1 MIKTG
6 YSFILQ
12 QLKLGPKV
20 KKFSAFLYIAIFSI
34 IIISCSTFNN
44 SHEFDAY
51 KQDSLATIVKTEAII
66 NELLETS
73 RQKYV
78 DGLTNQALD
87 NVKEALFAFDSSL
100 IIISELSYYPNI
112 EENEAFVEL
121 EKSIVDDYHTY
132 INSLDVLPED
142 APSYAMEEWMNSNM
156 LESTV
161 LDLGD
166 VEVDNKS
173 VIVIGDFPLEIN
185 KYVENYIEYFSGK
198 GRHHMEYWLKRT
210 GYYFPMMA
218 KIFKEENVPT
228 QLIFLSL
235 MESGLKP
242 NAKSWA
248 RAVGLWQFMKGT
260 GRMYDLKVDFYV
272 DERRDPEKSTR
283 AAAKHLRDLYYS
295 LNDWYL
301 AIASYNSGEGRV
313 RRGMKKS
320 GSDSFWDI
328 RAFLPRETRNYVP
341 QYIAVTLIA
350 SQPEKYGFSN
360 VVYETPI
367 AYEKHVINE
376 AIDLSVLAKCAGVSL
391 AEMKRLNPE
400 LIQHHTPPNY
410 PGGYEL
416 RVPSQTYEA
425 FVANVKSIP
434 ADAKLQYVVHK
445 VKRGET
451 LSGIAVKYGVGLS
464 QLAKFNKISRNS
476 RIYPNVPLKIP
487 ISKYI
492 SNDFELNT
500 DVALAVEEENSYEAP
515 YKMVLNPDSDIDKF
529 ANAYIQE
536 DNNNTTIIVPEN
548 KELVNYTVKSGDN
561 LIDLADLFQVRVSDI
576 RNWNNLPYTTTI
588 HVGQNIG
595 FYVPKE
601 KKEEFALIDSYS
613 KSAKLKRLYA
623 TSGEEWLEH
632 RIRNGESL
640 GSIAH
645 KYGTSVSKL
654 KKWNGLR
661 SSRIYKGKKLMIYTG
676 NNSNAVAKNVTSRK
690 SISSEKPQRY
700 KVKKGDTIGE
710 IAERFKVT
718 TSSIRKWNKLNSNR
732 IYVGTTL
739 KLYSPISN
747 QSSNGN
753 SSLDGDVISYSVKK
767 GDTLG
772 KIALRN
778 KMSTSKLKELNNL
791 KSNIIYPGQKLVIG
805 KTTVSVAK
813 TKINKSNSKIHV
825 VKKGETLGH
834 IAEKYHVRASDIRS
848 WNGIRGSIIRVGQRL
863 IIYPKGSNK
872 LASKN

>member
-1 MIKTG
+1 M
-6 YSFILQ
+6 
-12 QLKLGPKV
+12 
-20 KKFSAFLYIAIFSI
+20 KKFRLLLITSLLSL
-34 IIISCSTFNN
+34 IIISCSVFNN
-44 SHEFDAY
+44 SSIENNY

-78 DGLTNQALD
+78 DGLTNQALG
-87 NVKEALFAFDSSL
+87 NEQAALFAFDSSL

-121 EKSIVDDYHTY
+121 EKSIIDDYHLY
-132 INSLDVLPED
+132 ITNLDVLPENS
-142 APSYAMEEWMNSNM
+142 PSYAVEEWMNIHM
-156 LESTV
+156 LESSP
-161 LDLGD
+161 LDLED
-166 VEVDNKS
+166 VDVDKKT

-185 KYVENYIEYFSGK
+185 KHVEQYIEYFSGK
-198 GRHHMEYWLKRT
+198 GRHHMEYWLTRT
-210 GYYFPMMA
+210 GYYFPMMV

-260 GRMYDLKVDFYV
+260 GRMYDLKVDFYI

-283 AAAKHLRDLYYS
+283 AAARHLRDLYYS

-320 GSDSFWDI
+320 GSDTFWDI
-328 RAFLPRETRNYVP
+328 RGFLPKETRNYVP

-360 VVYETPI
+360 VAYEAPI
-367 AYEKHVINE
+367 AYEKHIINE

-416 RVPSQTYEA
+416 RVPSKTYEA
-425 FVANVKSIP
+425 FVDNVKSIP

-445 VKRGET
+445 VKSGET
-451 LSGIAVKYGVGLS
+451 LSGIATKYGVGIS
-464 QLAKFNKISRNS
+464 QLAKFNKISKNS

-500 DVALAVEEENSYEAP
+500 DVALAVEEENSLEAP
-515 YKMVLNPDSDIDKF
+515 YKMILNTDSEIDKF
-529 ANAYIQE
+529 ANMYNKE
-536 DNNNTTIIVPEN
+536 DNKPSVIIVPEN
-548 KELVNYTVKSGDN
+548 KEIVSYHVKSGDN
-561 LIDLADLFQVRVSDI
+561 LIDLADLFEVRVSDI

-588 HVGQNIG
+588 HVGQKID
-595 FYVPKE
+595 FYVAKD
-601 KKEEFALIDSYS
+601 KIEEFARIDSYS
-613 KSAKLKRLYA
+613 KSAKLKRLYT
-623 TSGEEWLEH
+623 TSGEEWIEH
-632 RIRNGESL
+632 KIRNGESL

-645 KYGTSVSKL
+645 KYGTAVSKL
-654 KKWNGLR
+654 KKWNGL
-661 SSRIYKGKKLMIYTG
+661 SSNRIYKGKKLMIYTG
-676 NNSNAVAKNVTSRK
+676 SNSNAVAQNV
-690 SISSEKPQRY
+690 SSNESSNTDKPQRY
-700 KVKKGDTIGE
+700 KVRKGDTIGE
-710 IAERFKVT
+710 IAEKFNV
-718 TSSIRKWNKLNSNR
+718 SASNIRKWNKLNSNR
-732 IYVGTTL
+732 IYVGTSL
-739 KLYSPISN
+739 KLYAPTGKKVL
-747 QSSNGN
+747 QDDFSS
-753 SSLDGDVISYSVKK
+753 DGDEIYYSVKK
-767 GDTLG
+767 GDTIG

-778 KMSTSKLKELNNL
+778 KMSSSRLKELNNL
-791 KSNIIYPGQKLVIG
+791 NSNTIFPGQKLIIG
-805 KTTVSVAK
+805 KSNIAVAK
-813 TKINKSNSKIHV
+813 TKIDKSDSKIHT

-848 WNGIRGSIIRVGQRL
+848 WNGISGSTIRVGQRL
-863 IIYPKGSNK
+863 TIYPKGSNK
-872 LASKN
+872 LASKG